1 MPAAAADGPSPAA
14 DTPGPVPV
22 ARAYDEWA
30 MGGYPTLLGQPM
42 CRTPQDL
49 TAARPD
55 VVIAGT
61 PWDGAMGAAPG
72 TRFGPRAIRTAE
84 YTGARGGDWTHPVT
98 RINPLE
104 HLTIVDYGDVPIAHG
119 APEESFRRV
128 RTVVAE
134 IVECGAIPVMLGGD
148 HSVTWP
154 HVRGLTQSH
163 GKGSVGVV
171 HLDAHADTWPLAP
184 YEHTSHGSG
193 MRQLIDGGDVRPEH
207 FVQVGL
213 RSSTDVETLDYMES
227 RGSRSHWMAE
237 IQERGLAAV
246 VDQAIAEALDGPE
259 VLFLSVDIDV
269 CDPAHAPATGAPEPG
284 GLTSLELLETVRRIC
299 HEVGIAGMDLVE
311 VSPPYDSGPNITAI
325 LAHRV
330 VYEALTGIAMRRIGD
345 LPAGYAHPR
354 ARGGPPPADADR
366 S

>member
-1 MPAAAADGPSPAA
+1 
-14 DTPGPVPV
+14 
-22 ARAYDEWA
+22 

-42 CRTPQDL
+42 CRTPQEL
-49 TAARPD
+49 AAARPD
-55 VVIAGT
+55 VVVAGT

-98 RINPLE
+98 RINPLA

-128 RTVVAE
+128 RSVVAE
-134 IVECGAIPVMLGGD
+134 IVQCGAIPVMLGGD

-154 HVRGLTQSH
+154 HVQGLTQVH

-193 MRQLIDGGDVRPEH
+193 MRQLIDGADVHAEH
-207 FVQVGL
+207 FIQVGL
-213 RSSTDVETLDYMES
+213 RSSTDARTLDYMES
-227 RGSRSHWMAE
+227 HGMRSHWMAE
-237 IQERGLAAV
+237 IQDRGLPAV
-246 VDQAIAEALDGPE
+246 IDRAIAEALDGPDI
-259 VLFLSVDIDV
+259 LFLSIDIDV
-269 CDPAHAPATGAPEPG
+269 CDPAHAPGTGAPEPG
-284 GLTSLELLETVRRIC
+284 GITSLELLETVRRIC

-330 VYEALTGIAMRRIGD
+330 IYEALTGISMRRIGD
-345 LPAGYAHPR
+345 LPGGYANPR
-354 ARGGPPPADADR
+354 PRSGPPSTGRGRA
-366 S
+366 